1 MVGQGH
7 RAKDREMVW
16 TGERATEAEI
26 IGGAEDTCT
35 YVSYIAE
42 TELESLSNPLYF
54 VTVLYETKKV
64 IIV

>member
-1 MVGQGH
+1 
-7 RAKDREMVW
+7 MVW

-26 IGGAEDTCT
+26 IGGSEDACT